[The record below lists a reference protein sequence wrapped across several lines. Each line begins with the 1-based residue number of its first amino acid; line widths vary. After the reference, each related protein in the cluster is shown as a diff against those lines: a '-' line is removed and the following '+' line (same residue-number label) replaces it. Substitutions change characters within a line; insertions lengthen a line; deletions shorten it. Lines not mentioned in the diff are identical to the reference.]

1 MDNRLNST
9 NRCNCGTSAIITT
22 RILDTKKERFISSL
36 LIALAIPCS
45 AQLGIILG
53 LLFQVGLQWALIV
66 LIIIAGQLF
75 IIGYLSN
82 KFVPGEKSKFIIEI
96 PPMRFPKLSNIGM
109 KTWNK
114 TKSFLAEAVPLFFIG
129 ILLIS
134 ILNETNASIYINTFF
149 TPITVYFLGLPPEAA
164 ALWLLGVIRRD
175 LGAATLFGSA
185 EFASLTP
192 IQYTVATT
200 LIILFIPCIAA
211 ILIMGK
217 ERGIKKT
224 LLILVFIFF
233 YSILISGLLNF
244 ILHLIFGW

>member
-1 MDNRLNST
+1 MQCLLLADDIAPPWNKGEKVLIRNL
-9 NRCNCGTSAIITT
+9 A
-22 RILDTKKERFISSL
+22 RILTSL
-36 LIALAIPCS
+36 YGDSFKVFLTMQEDSDDLDPLAL
-45 AQLGIILG
+45 
-53 LLFQVGLQWALIV
+53 WR
-66 LIIIAGQLF
+66 
-75 IIGYLSN
+75 
-82 KFVPGEKSKFIIEI
+82 EKNEES
-96 PPMRFPKLSNIGM
+96 L
-109 KTWNK
+109 
-114 TKSFLAEAVPLFFIG
+114 EA
-129 ILLIS
+129 
-134 ILNETNASIYINTFF
+134 
-149 TPITVYFLGLPPEAA
+149 PPEAA